1 MVTISTFTI
10 ASTAPLPTK
19 IYIEQQEFS
28 LRDFFLVSTLIL
40 NSFALILSLRN
51 RRKDLRNSHI
61 DDFWLRKIIV
71 PEALKEIDDYCIKC
85 KKLWRKVK
93 AAGCI
98 KDYSST
104 ADKLND
110 LTDTLISKLSR
121 YADIERKSSIGPMIN
136 TVVGIADEFSGI
148 LIEILHSIDRHS
160 SESSPHEA
168 LTLHID
174 EAIIAT
180 DRFQKHVI
188 ETIARHHRKAAS

>member
-1 MVTISTFTI
+1 
-10 ASTAPLPTK
+10 
-19 IYIEQQEFS
+19 
-28 LRDFFLVSTLIL
+28 
-40 NSFALILSLRN
+40 
-51 RRKDLRNSHI
+51 
-61 DDFWLRKIIV
+61 
-71 PEALKEIDDYCIKC
+71 
-85 KKLWRKVK
+85 
-93 AAGCI
+93 
-98 KDYSST
+98 
-104 ADKLND
+104 
-110 LTDTLISKLSR
+110 
-121 YADIERKSSIGPMIN
+121 MIN